1 MCVDIPEDI
10 AAENDPG
17 LLAFRLLCMLG
28 ACEECGEI
36 NGVGP

>member
-1 MCVDIPEDI
+1 MCVDIPEDT

-36 NGVGP
+36 NGVSP